1 MARGASST
9 TTRSSARTPRAV
21 YLVDGARTPFL
32 KARGG
37 PGPFSAS
44 DLALQAGR
52 RLLLRQPFAPGDL
65 DEVILGCIIPGPDEA
80 NIARVS
86 ALRLGC
92 GDHVPAWTVQRNCGS
107 GLQAVDCAAQAV
119 AQGRADLVLAGG
131 AESMSH
137 APVLWRPEMVAFL
150 AAWAQA
156 RGAGA
161 RMRALARLRPAQLKP
176 IIGLLRG
183 LRDPVVGLSMGQTAE
198 VLAQR
203 FHISREDMD
212 AFAVQSH
219 QRLAAAHD
227 QGRLGEIEPLYV
239 DGTVY
244 QADDGVRRDTS
255 VAALAKLKPAFDRPF
270 GQVTAGNSAQVTDGA
285 AWVLVASERALKRHA
300 LEARA
305 RVVDSQWAG
314 LDPAQMGLGPVYAS
328 TPLLKRRRLSLDQ
341 LDCIELNEAFAA
353 QVLACLAAWRDRDFC
368 REQLGLRTAL
378 GAVDPERLNVD
389 GGAIALGHPVGTS
402 GARLVLHL
410 MHALEQR
417 GGTRGLATLCIGGGQ
432 GGAMLIER

>member
-410 MHALEQR
+410 MRALEQR